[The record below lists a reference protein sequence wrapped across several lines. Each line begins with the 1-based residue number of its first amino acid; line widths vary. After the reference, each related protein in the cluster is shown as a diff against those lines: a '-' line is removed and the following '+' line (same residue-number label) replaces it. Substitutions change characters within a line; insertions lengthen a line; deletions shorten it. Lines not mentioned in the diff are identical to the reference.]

1 MAAAPTRDRLGSIDL
16 LRGAVMVLM
25 ALDHVRDF
33 VSSATFDPTDLDK
46 TTPALF
52 FTRWITHFCAPVF
65 VALAGLGAHLQ
76 GERGKSKGALSRFLL
91 TRGLWLVVLEHTF
104 VRFGWAYNMTYNMM
118 VAQVIWA
125 LGWSMVVLAGLV
137 YLPRPVVAAVAIAG
151 IVGHNALDAVHSKTL
166 GAWAPVW
173 TLLHE
178 QAPIFLPGRR
188 VFFVPWVFVMAAGW
202 ALGGWLLAGSEVE
215 RSRRLL
221 RVGAGM
227 LAAFVLLRAT
237 GLYGD
242 PRPFVAQGTLGR
254 NIMAFL
260 NCQKY
265 PPSLGYLLMTLGPA
279 TLCLGMLNRATGVVA
294 RALEVFGRVPLFYYL
309 WHLVLIHAV
318 AIALATVRYGQV
330 PLSMFNPPFGWKV
343 PAGYGYSLGVVY
355 LVWIAVVLA
364 LYPACAWFARLKARN
379 KSPWLSYL

>member
-1 MAAAPTRDRLGSIDL
+1 
-16 LRGAVMVLM
+16 
-25 ALDHVRDF
+25 
-33 VSSATFDPTDLDK
+33 
-46 TTPALF
+46 
-52 FTRWITHFCAPVF
+52 
-65 VALAGLGAHLQ
+65 
-76 GERGKSKGALSRFLL
+76 
-91 TRGLWLVVLEHTF
+91 
-104 VRFGWAYNMTYNMM
+104 
-118 VAQVIWA
+118 
-125 LGWSMVVLAGLV
+125 
-137 YLPRPVVAAVAIAG
+137 
-151 IVGHNALDAVHSKTL
+151 
-166 GAWAPVW
+166 
-173 TLLHE
+173 
-178 QAPIFLPGRR
+178 
-188 VFFVPWVFVMAAGW
+188 MAAGW